1 MRTVRVCLYLSKNCA
16 AACLNTLHVSQ
27 SYNTTKSSTELDSIK
42 LMSSKEESEPDVH
55 SPPNVG
61 DSDESQADDYDDD
74 AEPEVP
80 RSIQAHGMFIS
91 Q

>member
-1 MRTVRVCLYLSKNCA
+1 
-16 AACLNTLHVSQ
+16 
-27 SYNTTKSSTELDSIK
+27 
-42 LMSSKEESEPDVH
+42 MSSKEESEPDVH